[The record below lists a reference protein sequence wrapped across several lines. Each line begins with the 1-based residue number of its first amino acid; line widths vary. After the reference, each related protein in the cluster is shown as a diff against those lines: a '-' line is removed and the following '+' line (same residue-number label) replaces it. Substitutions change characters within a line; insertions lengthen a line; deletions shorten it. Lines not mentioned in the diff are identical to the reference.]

1 MPTEKSGRRLFKKNT
16 YDTYVL
22 NADRDRYWETTWY
35 LTYLIC
41 SVLLKTTLS
50 DCPIY
55 FAESDGKFNA
65 NPPVRRLASGF
76 ETPQAKMCRT
86 SSMIAVHT
94 GNNTDS
100 QEPKPDANKL
110 AKPDDTPAGEVLPG
124 SYKDKPAG
132 LLPGANPPT
141 RRSKRPEREMEPPS
155 KQRYDKYYHRQG
167 CGESPSLWNC
177 FYYQNQK
184 IYD

>member
-1 MPTEKSGRRLFKKNT
+1 MFWMQIGIGIGKLRGILHILYAVYCWKPPCQIARST
-16 YDTYVL
+16 
-22 NADRDRYWETTWY
+22 
-35 LTYLIC
+35 
-41 SVLLKTTLS
+41 LLS
-50 DCPIY
+50 PM
-55 FAESDGKFNA
+55 G
-65 NPPVRRLASGF
+65 
-76 ETPQAKMCRT
+76 
-86 SSMIAVHT
+86 SSMQTHQWDDLQVVHT